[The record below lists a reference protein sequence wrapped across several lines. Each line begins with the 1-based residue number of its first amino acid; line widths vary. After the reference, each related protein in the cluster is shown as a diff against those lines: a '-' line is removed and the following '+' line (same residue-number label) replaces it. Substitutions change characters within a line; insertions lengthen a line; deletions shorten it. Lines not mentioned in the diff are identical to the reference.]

1 MAGFLQRIAEIT
13 NDRSSG
19 SSKLLEDIMQ
29 ELLTAKF
36 TRKEFR
42 LALQKLKE
50 TDPAMRIV
58 HHFLEGLAASGD
70 DWRAFIRAYRDKYA
84 HLPAIIARQLAGLL
98 PAPKA
103 TLLTHSHSQTVI
115 GVLSILQRK
124 GSCPAIVQTESTPGG
139 EGRLQAAALAEAGLI
154 VNLVAD
160 KQVGT
165 ALPDVD
171 AVVLGVDQYD
181 LAGFVNKVGSRSLV
195 TLAATREL
203 PVYLLADQRKQVNQ
217 IDQNA
222 VGGLFEYTSFG
233 PGTTLITGW

>member
-36 TRKEFR
+36 TPDEFR
-42 LALQKLKE
+42 QALQKLKE

-58 HHFLEGLAASGD
+58 HHFLEGLTASGD
-70 DWRAFIRAYRDKYA
+70 DWRAFTRAYWNTYA
-84 HLPAIIARQLAGLL
+84 HRPAIIAGQLAGLL
-98 PAPKA
+98 AAPKA

-115 GVLSILQRK
+115 GVLRILHRK
-124 GSCPAIVQTESTPGG
+124 GSCPAVVQTESTPGG
-139 EGRLQAAALAEAGLI
+139 EGRLQAAALAEAGLA
-154 VNLVAD
+154 VSLVAD
-160 KQVGT
+160 KQVAT
-165 ALPDVD
+165 VIPEVD

-195 TLAATREL
+195 ALAATSKV
-203 PVYLLADQRKQVNQ
+203 PVYLLADQRKQVDQ
-217 IDQNA
+217 IDQSA
-222 VGGLFEYTSFG
+222 VGGLFEYVPFG
-233 PGTTLITGW
+233 PGTTLIAG